1 MAQKTNPVSLRLKLN
16 RRFDSFWW
24 SSFFYSRLFDR
35 DLLIRKHIRKVFR
48 QTKNRSLG
56 RVGYTGNS
64 KKQKVFIYWAKPN
77 QVEKIEKPSFW
88 RRRRNLT
95 QKAARTSFRSLPVH
109 GKTFLN
115 ISSSVSER
123 SLQEKAML
131 LRLLGL
137 IFSST
142 LLNPRDG
149 KNTYSKIANVIAE
162 QKAFSSPSGF
172 FSHLQLQKAFDH
184 LKKIKSKKTKVK
196 KRNNDKTLLSKHNGS
211 TEQRGKLIKSI
222 NNSFK
227 YGLES
232 HIQQSFQIQSSIS
245 PSVLDSPYLSA
256 VTLNDFIEDQLRRR
270 IFFKKV
276 FGTIKR
282 DTQKLFRQ
290 GHLKGIRILLS
301 GRLGRPEKAK
311 TASLYIG
318 RTSLNSFNERI
329 DYASSSALTRYGQI
343 GIKVWLS
350 F

>member
-1 MAQKTNPVSLRLKLN
+1 MAQKTNPISLRLKLN

-35 DLLIRKHIRKVFR
+35 DLLMRKHFRKVFR
-48 QTKNRSLG
+48 QSKRRSLG
-56 RVGYTGNS
+56 RIAYTGDS
-64 KKQKVFIYWAKPN
+64 KRQKVFLFWAKPN

-95 QKAARTSFRSLPVH
+95 QKIKKTSFRSLPVQ
-109 GKTFLN
+109 GNTLLN
-115 ISSSVSER
+115 INSPLPR
-123 SLQEKAML
+123 KSLQEKARL

-137 IFSST
+137 VFSST
-142 LLNPRDG
+142 LLNPRDK
-149 KNTYSKIANVIAE
+149 KNAYSQITNILTE
-162 QKAFSSPSGF
+162 QKHFSSPSSF
-172 FSHLQLQKAFDH
+172 FSHLQLQRAFNH
-184 LKKIKSKKTKVK
+184 LKNTKSKKTKVK
-196 KRNNDKTLLSKHNGS
+196 KRNNDKTLLLENTGPSK
-211 TEQRGKLIKSI
+211 QREKLTKSI
-222 NNSFK
+222 KKSFK
-227 YGLES
+227 YGLEN
-232 HIQQSFQIQSSIS
+232 HVQQSFQIQSSIS
-245 PSVLDSPYLSA
+245 PSVLDNPYLSA

-276 FGTIKR
+276 FGTIKW

-318 RTSLNSFNERI
+318 RTSLNSFKERI